1 MANYTFSSDLISDIL
16 FRAGEPTDGTSD
28 FDAVALQY
36 LNRAY
41 QAIWSGGR
49 ELIPELNEVW
59 WWLRK
64 DDQGVLILNP
74 LTDTGTVSV
83 TNNSDAITFG
93 TAPAV
98 SQAGR
103 HFKVDDHAD
112 IFIIT
117 AHTGGAGGATLES
130 VYTGDTDTAASFKAM
145 QFDYALASDVLY
157 LSGPLFAYQ
166 DGERE
171 IRLID
176 LTELRKRYPINNL
189 FSGVPRAAA
198 MITQESLRFSHYGG
212 LTATDFIKID
222 YEYTREPSDLTDSG
236 SEEPLVPRQY
246 RHILSDWA
254 LYLLFA
260 DKNDGRAKD
269 VEGIARNGLFSMAH
283 ENRSRQAKASAEHFG
298 RVFPRQRD
306 IRRLEGPL
314 RTESGLIIG

>member
-1 MANYTFSSDLISDIL
+1 MANYTFSSDLITDIL

-41 QAIWSGGR
+41 QGLWSGGR
-49 ELIPELNEVW
+49 ELWPEINEVW

-64 DDQGVLILNP
+64 DDQGVLTLNP
-74 LTDTGTVSV
+74 LIDAGTVSV
-83 TNNSDAITFG
+83 TNNSADITFG
-93 TAPAV
+93 TAPAA
-98 SQAGR
+98 SQVGR

-112 IFIIT
+112 IFIIA
-117 AHTGGAGGATLES
+117 AHTAGAGAATLES
-130 VYTGDTDTAASFKAM
+130 VYTGDTDTAASFRSM
-145 QFDYALASDVLY
+145 QFDYTLASDILY

-176 LTELRKRYPINNL
+176 LTELRRKYPINNT
-189 FSGVPRAAA
+189 FSGVPKAAA
-198 MITQESLRFSHYGG
+198 MIAQEAIRFSHYGG
-212 LTATDFIKID
+212 LTATDFIKVD
-222 YEYTREPSDLTDSG
+222 YEYTREPDDLTDSG
-236 SEEPLVPRQY
+236 TEEPLVPRQY

-269 VEGIARNGLFSMAH
+269 AEGIARNGLLSMAK
-283 ENRSRQAKASAEHFG
+283 ENRLRQARASASHFG
-298 RVFPRQRD
+298 HIFPRQGD
-306 IRRLEGPL
+306 IKRLEGPL